1 MTETN
6 NDFREWASRLGF
18 GKKQVSVAAS
28 LIGIG
33 HKDTA
38 SKVATGKREL
48 TQTERLAMSAIR
60 AGLQPWTPGYDSA
73 LLAASSGSRA
83 ATASPNPPA
92 ADTQE

>member
-18 GKKQVSVAAS
+18 GKKQISVAGS
-28 LIGIG
+28 LLGLAPRTSSL
-33 HKDTA
+33 TA
-38 SKVATGKREL
+38 NDHREL

-73 LLAASSGSRA
+73 LLAASSGNRQ
-83 ATASPNPPA
+83 ATASPDLQA